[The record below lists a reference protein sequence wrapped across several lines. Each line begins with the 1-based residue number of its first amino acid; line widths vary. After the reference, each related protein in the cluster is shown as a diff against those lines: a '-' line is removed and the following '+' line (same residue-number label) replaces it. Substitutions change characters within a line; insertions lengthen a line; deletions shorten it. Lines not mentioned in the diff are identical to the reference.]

1 MKFTSLTQRFLLW
14 FVVVALLPLAL
25 FGVLTLLESETA
37 LRDETLGRM
46 SRLADRKLL
55 LIKVYLSERV
65 HDAQIL
71 ARERSTAQAMDELQR
86 AYLQYGPDS
95 PQYRQSDHAI
105 RDYFSTFIYDGAQ
118 FYDVFLISPQGE
130 IIYTDK
136 HEADFATN
144 LLDGPYRNSQL
155 ARAFGESRMTLESSI
170 SDFEPY
176 APSNAP
182 AAFITVP
189 ILRGGQLL
197 GVVAAQLGTD
207 SIYRVAGDLSGLG
220 ATGEAT
226 LAKSTGS
233 GEALIVVPLRS
244 DPQAAMQRRIDLRTS
259 ASPMRFA
266 LQGLR
271 GSGLATDYNG
281 TEVAAAWR
289 YLPELRWGLV
299 VKMDADEAFAPLY
312 RQRTLLLGGL
322 LALTLFAGLIALYWG
337 RAMVRSLQGFAH
349 TAGQIAQG
357 DLSKRVDESGTDE
370 IGMLA
375 SAFNCMTENLQGLYQ
390 SLEERIEERT
400 RELNVTNE
408 QLQEEVIE
416 REYIE
421 KALRESQEQAISALD
436 ELRYQKFALDQ
447 HAIVATTDVQGTITY
462 VNEKFCEISGYT
474 AQELLNH
481 NHRLLNSGVHSA
493 EFFKDMYRSIA
504 AGKVW
509 DGEICNRAKNGALYW
524 VMTTIVPYLNDH
536 GKPTQYIAI
545 RTDITERKQ
554 AEMALQQERDINQ
567 RYLDTVQVLIV
578 ALDSTGNIIMI
589 NRSAQRLLGY
599 AEGELLG
606 RNWFSTCLPQPE
618 GYELV
623 YPVFLQ
629 LMTGNLESAER
640 FENSVLCRDGRQR
653 LIAWQSTYLTN
664 AEGGI
669 TGVLSS
675 GMDVTESK
683 RVLLELQ
690 HSRELLNEAQH
701 MGQLGSWELNLVS
714 GELRWS
720 DEIYRIFELDSA
732 KFEPSYENF
741 QNVIHPD
748 DRDKVNQAYTQ
759 SLEDR
764 QPYDV
769 VHRLLTASG
778 HVKWV
783 REHCSSDFDEAGKP
797 LRSVG
802 AVQDITE
809 QKHAEDQMRIAAATF
824 ETHEAIMITDA
835 DGNILR
841 VNRAFEETTG
851 FGMEEVLGKNPR
863 ILGSG
868 RQDKDF
874 YAEMWRQL
882 KETGNWSGE
891 MWDRRK
897 SGQIYPKWLTITAVR
912 NAQGEI
918 TEYVAIFSDIT
929 ARKQAE
935 EEIRNLAF
943 YDVLTQLPNRR
954 LLQDRLRLAL
964 TSSARSHAYGAIL
977 FLDMDRFKLLNDTL
991 GHDYGDLLLI
1001 EVAQRIKHCVREMDT
1016 VARLGGDEFV
1026 VLIEELGKDAEES
1039 SQRAALIAEKIRMKL
1054 TEPYL
1059 LKGNVHHSSPS
1070 IGVSLYRGN
1079 VDLVETLLKQ
1089 ADMAMYQAKESGR
1102 NAVRFFDPAMQL
1114 AVETRARL
1122 EADLRNA
1129 IPNRE
1134 LRVHYQVQVDNEFRP
1149 LGVEALV
1156 RWQHPVRGMV
1166 SPGQFIPVAEE
1177 SSLILDIGSWVLETA
1192 CRQLAIWRNY
1202 KVTRDLTIA
1211 VNVSS
1216 AQFRQRGFVE
1226 QVVDELRAHGVDASR
1241 LKLELTES
1249 VVMSDVADVVA
1260 KMRELKEIGVALSM
1274 DDFGTGYSSLSY
1286 LKQLPLDQIKID
1298 QSFVRD
1304 IATDSSDA
1312 VMVRTILDLAQN
1324 FGLDVVAEGVETD
1337 EQRLFLKHHGCEAY
1351 QGYLFSKPVP
1361 VEEFEKSLGGL

>member
-14 FVVVALLPLAL
+14 FVVVALLPLTL
-25 FGVLTLLESETA
+25 FGVLTLLESETT
-37 LRDETLGRM
+37 LREETLGRM

-55 LIKVYLSERV
+55 LIKLYLSERV

-71 ARERSTAQAMDELQR
+71 ARERSTAQAMDGLQR

-95 PQYRQSDHAI
+95 AQYRQADHAI
-105 RDYFSTFIYDGAQ
+105 RDYLSTFIYDGAQ

-130 IIYTDK
+130 IVYTDK

-144 LLDGPYRNSQL
+144 LLDGPYRTSQL
-155 ARAFGESRMTLESSI
+155 ARAFGETRMTLESSI

-176 APSNAP
+176 SPSNAP

-207 SIYRVAGDLSGLG
+207 SIYRMTGDLNGLG

-226 LAKSTGS
+226 LAKLIGS
-233 GEALIVVPLRS
+233 GDALIVAPLRS
-244 DPQAAMQRRIDLRTS
+244 DPQAAMQRRIDLKTS

-281 TEVAAAWR
+281 TQVAAAWR

-312 RQRTLLLGGL
+312 RQRALLLGAL
-322 LALTLFAGLIALYWG
+322 LALTLFAGLVALYWG

-357 DLSKRVDESGTDE
+357 DLSKRVDESGRDE

-390 SLEERIEERT
+390 SLEDRIDERT

-408 QLQEEVIE
+408 QLLEEINE
-416 REYIE
+416 RMHTEQTLLISNNELALYKRFMDSSSNAMGMGLLDGQLSYGNQAFCALLGVPLE
-421 KALRESQEQAISALD
+421 ELGAHGFGDFFAAKQLDLWRAAMAAVLREGAWSGELGLTNSLGELHDTVFELFVVEDANGQPYAL
-436 ELRYQKFALDQ
+436 
-447 HAIVATTDVQGTITY
+447 
-462 VNEKFCEISGYT
+462 
-474 AQELLNH
+474 
-481 NHRLLNSGVHSA
+481 
-493 EFFKDMYRSIA
+493 A
-504 AGKVW
+504 AV
-509 DGEICNRAKNGALYW
+509 I
-524 VMTTIVPYLNDH
+524 
-536 GKPTQYIAI
+536 
-545 RTDITERKQ
+545 TDITERKR
-554 AEMALQQERDINQ
+554 AEALLLRHKIVLDTAQDGFWVTDAQGNLIEANEAYAKISGYSVDELLTMHISQLEAQEASGEVRAHIGKVMAQGHDRFETRHRHKDDHVIDIDISTTYEPEAQQFFVFCRDI
-567 RYLDTVQVLIV
+567 
-578 ALDSTGNIIMI
+578 TG
-589 NRSAQRLLGY
+589 RKRAQ
-599 AEGELLG
+599 
-606 RNWFSTCLPQPE
+606 
-618 GYELV
+618 
-623 YPVFLQ
+623 
-629 LMTGNLESAER
+629 LE
-640 FENSVLCRDGRQR
+640 
-653 LIAWQSTYLTN
+653 
-664 AEGGI
+664 
-669 TGVLSS
+669 
-675 GMDVTESK
+675 M
-683 RVLLELQ
+683 Q
-690 HSRELLNEAQH
+690 HSRDLLNEAQRL
-701 MGQLGSWELNLVS
+701 GQLGSWELDPAS

-720 DEIYRIFELDSA
+720 DEIYRMFELDPA

-741 QNVIHPD
+741 LNVIHPD
-748 DRDKVNQAYTQ
+748 DRDKVNQAYTR
-759 SLEDR
+759 SLEDH

-769 VHRLLTASG
+769 TYRLLTAG
-778 HVKWV
+778 GRIKWV
-783 REHCSSDFDEAGKP
+783 REHCSSDFDETGKP

-841 VNRAFEETTG
+841 VNQAFEETTG
-851 FGMEEVLGKNPR
+851 YNAEDVLGKNPR
-863 ILGSG
+863 ILSSG

-897 SGQIYPKWLTITAVR
+897 SGQVYPKWLTITAVR
-912 NAQGEI
+912 NAQDET

-954 LLQDRLRLAL
+954 LLLDRLRLAL
-964 TSSARSHAYGAIL
+964 SASARSQIHGAIL
-977 FLDMDRFKLLNDTL
+977 FLDMDRFKVLNDTL

-1001 EVAQRIKHCVREMDT
+1001 EVAERIKHCVREMDT

-1039 SQRAALIAEKIRMKL
+1039 SRRVALIAEKIRMAL
-1054 TEPYL
+1054 TEPYR

-1102 NAVRFFDPAMQL
+1102 NAVRFFDPAMQQ
-1114 AVETRARL
+1114 AVETRAKL
-1122 EADLRNA
+1122 EADLRSA

-1156 RWQHPVRGMV
+1156 RWQHPKRGMV
-1166 SPGQFIPVAEE
+1166 SPAQFIPIAEE

-1192 CRQLAIWRNY
+1192 CRQLAVWRNY

-1211 VNVSS
+1211 VNVSA

-1226 QVVDELRAHGVDASR
+1226 QVVDELRAHGVDAAR

-1249 VVMSDVADVVA
+1249 VVMSDVADVIA
-1260 KMRELKEIGVALSM
+1260 KMRALKEIGVALSM

-1312 VMVRTILDLAQN
+1312 VMVRTILDLAEN
-1324 FGLDVVAEGVETD
+1324 FGLNVVAEGVETD
-1337 EQRLFLKHHGCEAY
+1337 EQRLFLKRHGCEAY
-1351 QGYLFSKPVP
+1351 QGYLFSRPVP